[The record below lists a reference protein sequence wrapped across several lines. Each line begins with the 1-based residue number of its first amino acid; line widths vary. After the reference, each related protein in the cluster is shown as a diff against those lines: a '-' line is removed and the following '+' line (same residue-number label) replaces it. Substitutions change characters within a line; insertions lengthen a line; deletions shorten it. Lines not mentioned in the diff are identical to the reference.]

1 MMEGQPFFK
10 TDKATN
16 KNEIICNSERK
27 VSDRANEI
35 DPSVASCCLLTLSV
49 AFLLI
54 IFFFFFFF
62 RMNGPLKEREETSRA
77 LVSVSLVSPMHKISD
92 FLFVFFWL
100 TMDVGPGDRL
110 APTGQLPLYLPH
122 SILPPP
128 CGSLSLDIFF
138 EIVGKTAMKDQTR
151 PHFYYSFRV
160 RRLVLIDLTRHLTH
174 FFSLLKF

>member
-1 MMEGQPFFK
+1 
-10 TDKATN
+10 
-16 KNEIICNSERK
+16 
-27 VSDRANEI
+27 
-35 DPSVASCCLLTLSV
+35 
-49 AFLLI
+49 
-54 IFFFFFFF
+54 
-62 RMNGPLKEREETSRA
+62 MNGPLKEREETSRA

-174 FFSLLKF
+174 FFSLLKFEQFEQAMGEQQVAGLEVVTKRRMKKWNDQLPDRYYCQWRLPLASSLC